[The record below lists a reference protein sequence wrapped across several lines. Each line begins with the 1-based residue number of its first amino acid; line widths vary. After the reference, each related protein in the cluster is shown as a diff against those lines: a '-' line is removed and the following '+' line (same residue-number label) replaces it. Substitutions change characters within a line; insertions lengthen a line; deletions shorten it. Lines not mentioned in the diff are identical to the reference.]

1 MGRDRS
7 RCRAVEER
15 KRIVLKMRRRAWE
28 MIRLALKA
36 RDKRRA
42 AIIIEAFIN
51 GVLDRREALRLL
63 RRLADED
70 EP

>member
-15 KRIVLKMRRRAWE
+15 KRIVLKMRKRAWE

-42 AIIIEAFIN
+42 AIIIEAFID

-70 EP
+70 EQ